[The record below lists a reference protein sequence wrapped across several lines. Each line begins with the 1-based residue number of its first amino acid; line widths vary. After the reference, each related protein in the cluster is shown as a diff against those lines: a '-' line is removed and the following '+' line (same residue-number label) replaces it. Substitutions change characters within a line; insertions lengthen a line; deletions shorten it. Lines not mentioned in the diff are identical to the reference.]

1 MSTKAIS
8 TTSTDRTMPLATA
21 DLSRIMTLT
30 LPQVGMDRMTAPRV
44 EETLACSALTAH
56 FSTDESVRLRKRRS
70 HE

>member
-1 MSTKAIS
+1 MSNKS
-8 TTSTDRTMPLATA
+8 SLTTSTDRTTQLTTA

-56 FSTDESVRLRKRRS
+56 F
-70 HE
+70 

>member
-1 MSTKAIS
+1 MSIDTDS
-8 TTSTDRTMPLATA
+8 TTQMPLNTS

-56 FSTDESVRLRKRRS
+56 F
-70 HE
+70 